1 MKADEYKKI
10 EEIIGYAFGNVELL
24 GRAFVHS
31 SYAHEHDTESYDRL
45 EFLGDGV
52 LGLVVA
58 EKLYDEGR
66 DEGVMTQQRARI
78 VGTRPL
84 EAAAEELGLERYIRF
99 GEGEKKQPHKHRK
112 VLADVFEAVI
122 GAIYLDGGYAAAAAF
137 VTDKLGDRIGDIIGS
152 SESGNAKGD
161 LQEYCQANGLGIAE
175 YRLTGRSG
183 ADHAPSFTVCV
194 YVDGKMIAEGRGGR
208 KKDAERDAAKSA
220 LKILTSKR
228 K

>member
-31 SYAHEHDTESYDRL
+31 SYAHEHGTESYDRL

-84 EAAAEELGLERYIRF
+84 EAAAEELGLEQYIRF

-122 GAIYLDGGYAAAAAF
+122 GAIYLDGG
-137 VTDKLGDRIGDIIGS
+137 DR
-152 SESGNAKGD
+152 
-161 LQEYCQANGLGIAE
+161 
-175 YRLTGRSG
+175 
-183 ADHAPSFTVCV
+183 
-194 YVDGKMIAEGRGGR
+194 
-208 KKDAERDAAKSA
+208 KSVV
-220 LKILTSKR
+220 
-228 K
+228 